1 MWQLFAT
8 VCNYSQL
15 CATVCKVACRNS
27 FGLMPKVETP
37 YIVPKLPKCQNA
49 ETAKTAKTA
58 KTVLAF
64 WHSFGITDTN
74 ILYEF
79 RHSFDL
85 FNYIN
90 LLKLKKKLKKTFLLA
105 VKDLLQY
112 FINILL
118 YYYKFKF
125 IIQ

>member
-1 MWQLFAT
+1 LIVYTLKNKITGLLLLKLHFEI
-8 VCNYSQL
+8 VIN
-15 CATVCKVACRNS
+15 KVACRNS
-27 FGLMPKVETP
+27 FGPMPKVKTP
-37 YIVPKLPKCQNA
+37 YIVPKLPKRRNA
-49 ETAKTAKTA
+49 ETAETA

-64 WHSFGITDTN
+64 RHSFGITDTN

-79 RHSFDL
+79 WHSFDF

-118 YYYKFKF
+118 
-125 IIQ
+125 